1 MESDLLNCLFPNSSI
16 NRVQFS
22 PYRFHYIIY
31 RCLKRFATKIMQIVK
46 FHKVARTMHIIQFFN
61 IASLYM
67 YIPSADIPS
76 LMQDKCILFYHKNL
90 ETFQFVNT
98 IRKMYSTPA
107 KMHIKVAS
115 CVKKNTMLW
124 HKWQHLCPHI
134 HKIVLCPL
142 THLISVWHAATPWCL
157 QMQITNWITSSSNTN
172 IFYGNKYKKEKIEM
186 YGILY
191 RDMIISFQNLFSF
204 LMLIMSNQ

>member
-1 MESDLLNCLFPNSSI
+1 MICKTVFFPNSSI
-16 NRVQFS
+16 NRVHFS
-22 PYRFHYIIY
+22 PYRFPYIIY
-31 RCLKRFATKIMQIVK
+31 RCLKRLATKIMQIVK

-76 LMQDKCILFYHKNL
+76 LMQDNCILFYHKNL

-107 KMHIKVAS
+107 KMYIKVAS
-115 CVKKNTMLW
+115 CVKKITMLW

-142 THLISVWHAATPWCL
+142 THF
-157 QMQITNWITSSSNTN
+157 N
-172 IFYGNKYKKEKIEM
+172 ICMTCSYAVMSTYADNELNYQQFKY
-186 YGILY
+186 
-191 RDMIISFQNLFSF
+191 
-204 LMLIMSNQ
+204 

>member
-1 MESDLLNCLFPNSSI
+1 MRWKVICKTVFFPNSSI
-16 NRVQFS
+16 NRVHFS

-31 RCLKRFATKIMQIVK
+31 RCLKRLATTIMQIVK
-46 FHKVARTMHIIQFFN
+46 FHKGARTMHIIQFFN
-61 IASLYM
+61 IASLY
-67 YIPSADIPS
+67 IPSADIPS
-76 LMQDKCILFYHKNL
+76 LMQDNCILFYHKNL

-157 QMQITNWITSSSNTN
+157 QMQTN